1 MRFMESV
8 IVAATMNSVMISSGT
23 LSITIE
29 TTMLTIMMT
38 LEISCGMDW
47 EIIWRMVSISLV
59 YTLMISPWA
68 CVSKYLIGRRSILEK
83 SLTRRFFSVPCETKI
98 IR

>member
-1 MRFMESV
+1 
-8 IVAATMNSVMISSGT
+8 MNSVMISSGT

-29 TTMLTIMMT
+29 TTMLTIVMT